1 MHESSLTFRVLRCT
15 LLCHIAW

>member
-1 MHESSLTFRVLRCT
+1 LTFRVLRCT